1 VGAAV
6 AVVGVLLALLAGV
19 ARTTL
24 AMARRRDLPAGLA
37 AIHPTRRVPHR
48 AQLLVGAVVVALVVL
63 ADVRGAIGF
72 SSVTVLAY
80 YAIANASAL
89 TLPGRGS
96 NVLAA
101 VGLGGCVILAL
112 SLPWPSVVAGVAVLA
127 AGALWYTIRRGVLR
141 RPRSRRA

>member
-1 VGAAV
+1 V

-24 AMARRRDLPAGLA
+24 AMARRRDLPASLA

-48 AQLLVGAVVVALVVL
+48 AQLLICAVVVALVAL

-72 SSVTVLAY
+72 SSVTVLVY
-80 YAIANASAL
+80 YAIANAAAL
-89 TLPGRGS
+89 TLPGRGR

-101 VGLGGCVILAL
+101 VGLAGCVVLAV
-112 SLPWPSVVAGVAVLA
+112 SLPWRSVVAGIAVLA
-127 AGALWYTIRRGVLR
+127 VGALWFAVR
-141 RPRSRRA
+141 RSRPISGDPGAAAHDA